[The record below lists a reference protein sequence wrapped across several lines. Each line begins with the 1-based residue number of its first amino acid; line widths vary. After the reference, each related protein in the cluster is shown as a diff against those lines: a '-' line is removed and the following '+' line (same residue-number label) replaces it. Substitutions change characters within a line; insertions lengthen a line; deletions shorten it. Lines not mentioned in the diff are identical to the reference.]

1 MVRTM
6 PDEFQPIGLG
16 YFGKILQ
23 VTLRNGMVLSV
34 DQDKVI
40 RIGVSPF
47 DRAIALSTDII
58 NQQLNS

>member
-6 PDEFQPIGLG
+6 PDEFQPLGLG
-16 YFGKILQ
+16 FFGKILQ

-47 DRAIALSTDII
+47 DRALALSTDIA
-58 NQQLNS
+58 NQ